1 MERTRRRTI
10 GERKSDDDDDDDYDF
25 NPLHSR
31 LSFDIITILDEI
43 SLTTTSL
50 SLSLSTFDLKKK
62 IDKEE
67 NPKSSKTNSSLVP
80 SIGTDTSFFSFLFS
94 NPFYER
100 NGGKLVVV
108 SLVGRVKAAR
118 KCRK

>member
-1 MERTRRRTI
+1 MERKGGGRGKGVERTRRRTI

-50 SLSLSTFDLKKK
+50 SLSQRST
-62 IDKEE
+62 
-67 NPKSSKTNSSLVP
+67 
-80 SIGTDTSFFSFLFS
+80 
-94 NPFYER
+94 
-100 NGGKLVVV
+100 
-108 SLVGRVKAAR
+108 
-118 KCRK
+118 